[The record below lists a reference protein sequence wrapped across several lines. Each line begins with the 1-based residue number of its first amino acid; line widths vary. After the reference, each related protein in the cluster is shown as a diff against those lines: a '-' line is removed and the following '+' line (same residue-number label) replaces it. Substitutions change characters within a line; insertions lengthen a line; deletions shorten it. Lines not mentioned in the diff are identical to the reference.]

1 MHGCGKVAKQKPKK
15 PDSTARLN
23 LTVKAGHA
31 QRLRVAAAHYGIS
44 ESALIEQFI
53 DVLLPGVHARG
64 CPETIGQPAGQGSGS
79 PPPSVAIPN
88 GIKSTMNRI
97 GKIAESSTAPVDE
110 AIDSFQT
117 ESELITDHGQN

>member
-79 PPPSVAIPN
+79 PPPSVAIPSGPN
-88 GIKSTMNRI
+88 AALNRI
-97 GKIAESSTAPVDE
+97 SQIHRSASMPIDS
-110 AIDSFQT
+110 AIDQLT
-117 ESELITDHGQN
+117 TDQS

>member
-79 PPPSVAIPN
+79 PSPSTVSIPVN
-88 GIKSTMNRI
+88 STSPAGVTNRI
-97 GKIAESSTAPVDE
+97 GQIAASSTAPVDE
-110 AIDSFQT
+110 SINRT
-117 ESELITDHGQN
+117 VKE

>member
-1 MHGCGKVAKQKPKK
+1 MHGCTDVAKQKTKK

-79 PPPSVAIPN
+79 PPPSVAIPT
-88 GIKSTMNRI
+88 GIKCTMNRI
-97 GKIAESSTAPVDE
+97 GKIAESSTAP
-110 AIDSFQT
+110 IDSALDQLTTDQT
-117 ESELITDHGQN
+117 